1 MLRVRRATAGP
12 GTTEFPKDLT
22 SMRTHRLLLLS
33 MFILLSA
40 AIGTTARAEV
50 VFDNTTFTSDK
61 LFVYYGPARYG
72 DEIALAGTSRE
83 VTSFTFQYF
92 GDFAEGAEVKAVVR
106 FFDLDGPQ
114 YFFGGDK
121 ETPMPGTILWESDP
135 LTIDIGARLVTFS
148 VPRVV
153 VPDVFTWAVEFRG
166 PLRKGGGLVTTGP
179 PTIGAPL
186 EDDDGNILTDRV
198 GSYDDFWVQY
208 DIKDPRSWALRS
220 LFLQSGDFYARVVAE
235 PSPLA
240 AIPPSVADGAV
251 KLAWKGG
258 TPPFRLQTRGIADIE
273 WTDIGVTDRSSYAA
287 TNGADHAFFRVIEVP
302 RAAGPFTNAP
312 PAAKGTHLVLN
323 WGGGYGPFRIQTK
336 SSLGAPWVDLTTTT
350 NLAFELPAPTADR
363 FFRVLD
369 ALLP

>member
-1 MLRVRRATAGP
+1 MLRVRHAASVP

-61 LFVYYGPARYG
+61 LVVYYGPARYG
-72 DEIALAGTSRE
+72 DEVALAGTARE

-106 FFDLDGPQ
+106 FFGLDGPQ
-114 YFFGGDK
+114 YYFGDSK

-135 LTIDIGARLVTFS
+135 LTIDIGARLVTLS
-148 VPRVV
+148 VPHVV
-153 VPDVFTWAVEFRG
+153 VPDVFTWAVEFHG
-166 PLRKGGGLVTTGP
+166 PLKKGGGLVTTGP
-179 PTIGAPL
+179 PTLGAPL
-186 EDDDGNILTDRV
+186 QDDDGNILTDRV

-240 AIPPSVADGAV
+240 AIPPSVTDGAV

-273 WTDIGVTDRSSYAA
+273 WTDIGVTVRSSYAA

-312 PAAKGTHLVLN
+312 PVAKGTHLVLN

>member
-1 MLRVRRATAGP
+1 
-12 GTTEFPKDLT
+12 
-22 SMRTHRLLLLS
+22 MRTHRLLLLS

-40 AIGTTARAEV
+40 FVGTTARGEV
-50 VFDNTTFTSDK
+50 VFDNTTFTTDK
-61 LFVYYGPARYG
+61 LLVYYGPARYG
-72 DEIALAGTSRE
+72 DEIALAGTARE

-92 GDFAEGAEVKAVVR
+92 GDFAKGAEVEAVVR

-114 YFFGGDK
+114 YHFGGDK

-135 LTIDIGARLVTFS
+135 LTIDNGARLVTLS
-148 VPRVV
+148 VPHVV
-153 VPDVFTWAVEFRG
+153 VPDVFTWAVEFHG

-186 EDDDGNILTDRV
+186 EDNDGNILTDRI

-208 DIKDPRSWALRS
+208 DTKNPGSWALRS
-220 LFLQSGDFYARVVAE
+220 LFLRSADFYARVVAE

-240 AIPPSVADGAV
+240 AAAPSIADGAV
-251 KLAWKGG
+251 KLTWKGG
-258 TPPFRLQTRGIADIE
+258 TPPFRLQTRGIADTE
-273 WTDIGVTDRSSYAA
+273 WTDIGVTDRSSYSA
-287 TNGADHAFFRVIEVP
+287 TNGADHGFFRVVEVP

-312 PAAKGTHLVLN
+312 PAAKGTNLVLN

-336 SSLGAPWVDLTTTT
+336 SSLGAPWIDLATTT